1 MVAATGAA
9 LISVYCIPLNINLI
23 PPSFHV
29 LVIQSIH
36 VVYLLPLMS
45 ICIRDLMTS
54 KGYILVQEVQPAVA
68 ALHIRTSSDESVY
81 SDEEEEEEVVEEE
94 EVSFIWQVVELA
106 VVFLV
111 DGAK

>member
-23 PPSFHV
+23 PPSLHV

-68 ALHIRTSSDESVY
+68 ALHIRTSSDDSVY
-81 SDEEEEEEVVEEE
+81 SDDEEDEEEEGVMSNWPEVDL
-94 EVSFIWQVVELA
+94 SVVY
-106 VVFLV
+106 LV
-111 DGAK
+111 GGEK